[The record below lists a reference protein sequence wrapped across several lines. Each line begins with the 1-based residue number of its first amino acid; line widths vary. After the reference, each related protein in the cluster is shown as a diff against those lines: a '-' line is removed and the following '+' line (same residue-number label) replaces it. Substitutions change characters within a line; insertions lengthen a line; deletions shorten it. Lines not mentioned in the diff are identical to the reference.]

1 MRSFTWVLGWRAP
14 LSKLTK
20 ASIFPNRDDLHAPH
34 RLVDDLF
41 EPFNDWRG
49 RGRHKF
55 VPVLGGDDTKIAPP
69 EVLFDQPPGDMR

>member
-1 MRSFTWVLGWRAP
+1 MY
-14 LSKLTK
+14 
-20 ASIFPNRDDLHAPH
+20 
-34 RLVDDLF
+34 

-69 EVLFDQPPGDMR
+69 EVLFDQPPGDMS